1 MSRDPAAA
9 AMTRRGLAV
18 MFWATL
24 VSLASSLLVE
34 CRGLD
39 YVQGVVWP
47 SDLYAF
53 QQVEHGPVDVAILG
67 SSRAAFG
74 LTPTAL
80 DRCLEGQIGR
90 PTHSV
95 NLSRAF
101 TTAYAA
107 DLLARELLDGERKPR
122 VLLLAIEPELFDE
135 NNPRIPVNVATLAD
149 IADLP
154 GALGTVRDLKGLFA
168 VLRPIVRGPE
178 TLALYLSG
186 RWDTQPWLRWL
197 MLHHGG
203 GIFCMGSDHCHTH
216 NRAVEDTLDGW
227 WDTVA
232 RVLLPRLRESRFPDY
247 TVGTGLV
254 HRHATALLER
264 SEADGVQVVFAE
276 LPRLEEFEQHIPA
289 EVEPSYR
296 AYLDLLLDE
305 HPVPHHSF
313 DEARWEAG
321 RMFYVD
327 SEHLNAAGAARYTKE
342 LCWQTLAPLMRELDR
357 QGTGD

>member
-186 RWDTQPWLRWL
+186 RWDTKPWLRWL

-203 GIFCMGSDHCHTH
+203 GLFCSGHDACVAH
-216 NRAVEDTLDGW
+216 NKALEQTLDGW
-227 WDTVA
+227 WDVVA
-232 RVLLPRLRESRFPDY
+232 RVLLPRLEQTRFPDY
-247 TVGTGLV
+247 QVGTGPV
-254 HRHATALLER
+254 HAHSEALLAWAQAE
-264 SEADGVQVVFAE
+264 GIQVALVE
-276 LPRLEEFEQHIPA
+276 LPRLAEFERHIPA
-289 EVEPSYR
+289 RVEPSYR
-296 AYLDLLLDE
+296 AYLDDLLARHPLPY
-305 HPVPHHSF
+305 HPVG
-313 DEARWEAG
+313 DDKWTQR
-321 RMFYVD
+321 RRYYVD
-327 SEHLNAAGAARYTKE
+327 GEHLNAAGSARYTE
-342 LCWQTLAPLMRELDR
+342 EVCRQTIAPLLRQQPDR
-357 QGTGD
+357 QGGR